1 MIKRRPNHRL
11 VKIHRNY
18 TVEEIANLFSIHK
31 NTVRTWIKNGLPL
44 SDDKRPALILGRE
57 LATFLQA
64 QKTKNKQTCQ
74 PNEMYCL
81 RCRVPRKP
89 VVDMV
94 DYEVI
99 NQKVGNLIALCSHCN
114 ALMNKRVSFS
124 KLSLIEAQMGITF
137 PQAQKH
143 ISDSNQPS
151 LNSDF
156 NRGR

>member
-1 MIKRRPNHRL
+1 VIKRRPNHKL

-18 TVEEIANLFSIHK
+18 KVEEVAILFGIHK
-31 NTVRTWIKNGLPL
+31 NTVRTWIKIGLPL
-44 SDDKRPALILGRE
+44 CDSKRPALILGRV
-57 LATFLQA
+57 LAQFLQT
-64 QKTKNKQTCQ
+64 QKAKNKRTCK
-74 PNEMYCL
+74 PDEMYCL
-81 RCRVPRKP
+81 RCREPQKP
-89 VVDMV
+89 IVDMV
-94 DYEVI
+94 DYQAI
-99 NQKVGNLIALCSHCN
+99 TPKVGNLVALCSQCN

-156 NRGR
+156 NRG